1 MAISIFS
8 NSGKEHYGIKHYV
21 VDTEAE
27 AIMLPTSD
35 HPGSTAF
42 VIENSST
49 YMLNN
54 TKQWKKVFLNSGY
67 GGGNGNTTSE
77 LNNGDTAVWDSGNIG
92 NG

>member
-8 NSGKEHYGIKHYV
+8 NNGKEHYGVKHYV

-35 HPGSTAF
+35 HAGSTAF

-54 TKQWKKVFLNSGY
+54 TKQWCKVYLNTGTGNSSAGSDNY
-67 GGGNGNTTSE
+67 DSLIYDGGSP
-77 LNNGDTAVWDSGNIG
+77 V
-92 NG
+92 